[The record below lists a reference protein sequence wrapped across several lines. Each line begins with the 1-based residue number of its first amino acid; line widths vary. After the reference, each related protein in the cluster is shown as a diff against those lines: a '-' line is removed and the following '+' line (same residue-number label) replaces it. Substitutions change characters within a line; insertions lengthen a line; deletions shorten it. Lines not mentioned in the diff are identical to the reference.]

1 EYGRLSI
8 GQPSSDALFLAFRRQ
23 RISVLLQTPE
33 LQEHLLLALASI
45 LPALE
50 IHRVSHDR
58 FAGAHDAS
66 AGARELVH
74 VRGQLVL
81 RVVDRV
87 DQTKL
92 LQSIGVHQLAARQQ
106 LDCGAASHHLF
117 QESYLIQSSN
127 THS

>member
-8 GQPSSDALFLAFRRQ
+8 GRPSSDALFLAFRRH
-23 RISVLLQTPE
+23 LCAPALAAPE
-33 LQEHLLLALASI
+33 LQEHLLLAFASI
-45 LPALE
+45 LPALS

-66 AGARELVH
+66 AGARELLH
-74 VRGQLVL
+74 VRRQLVL

-92 LQSIGVHQLAARQQ
+92 KRDQSDWRPSARQQ
-106 LDCGAASHHLF
+106 LDRGAASHHVF
-117 QESYLIQSSN
+117 QES
-127 THS
+127 